1 MLELNTHTFRRGT
14 NSHETRHQRKTQT
27 QKLHYVE
34 VTAFSN
40 ATILRK
46 DSKKTTKERE
56 GADPSQIPSSS
67 LDAAYETRHTMFI
80 FHLSDV

>member
-14 NSHETRHQRKTQT
+14 NSHETRHQRKTRT

-46 DSKKTTKERE
+46 NNKRER
-56 GADPSQIPSSS
+56 GGLIHHKYHHQAWMLRMKRDTQCSFSI
-67 LDAAYETRHTMFI
+67 
-80 FHLSDV
+80 